1 MKRKKLIIAAVVLV
15 AIILFVL
22 FGNHSLK
29 TAPYS
34 LPASP
39 MVAFRITGQET
50 DSHSFA
56 NDPNTLHG
64 YAIVQKRE
72 ITDPRLQQA
81 VVNALTSRL
90 VYGLEG
96 DLCFEPGIAISFGDG
111 RDRIDALICLNCRHI
126 YFFHAGEVA
135 CTDINSTG
143 AARIKELYAQL
154 FPGHNPDGSD
164 DDYQRIRAARDQERD
179 KRLQQLI
186 DAASEPSTQSIP

>member
-1 MKRKKLIIAAVVLV
+1 MKRKKFAVAAIAVIAL
-15 AIILFVL
+15 ILFVL
-22 FGNHSLK
+22 FGNHSFQ

-39 MVAFRITGQET
+39 MVAYRITGEEM

-56 NDPNTLHG
+56 NDSNTLHG

-81 VVNALTSRL
+81 VVNMLTSRL

-96 DLCFEPGIAISFGDG
+96 DLCFEPGIAIPFGDG
-111 RDRIDALICLNCRHI
+111 RDRIDALICLTCRHI

-135 CTDINSTG
+135 YTNINSTG
-143 AARIKELYAQL
+143 AARIKELTRSCSPAITRTA
-154 FPGHNPDGSD
+154 PTMIIG
-164 DDYQRIRAARDQERD
+164 E
-179 KRLQQLI
+179 
-186 DAASEPSTQSIP
+186 